1 MQADIA
7 NRAPGRLIPYRA
19 FADALGITTR
29 TLYTR
34 GKTDPEFPLIVR
46 NGKRRFFA
54 EEDCE
59 KYRQTLIRRS
69 LGGRG

>member
-1 MQADIA
+1 MQA
-7 NRAPGRLIPYRA
+7 LIPYRK
-19 FADALGITTR
+19 FADALGVTTR
-29 TLYTR
+29 TLFNR
-34 GKTDPEFPLIVR
+34 EKTDPEFPLIVR